1 MARWNGVIDLKE
13 IATKS
18 SNIVKGA
25 SISNGRITFTRGDDS
40 TSTLDVK
47 ERLAETPLA
56 AISGRWTWSSSD
68 DGERVHT
75 GNISYGPFGYYSF
88 TQEPSAISGN
98 TNLLRYNSSH
108 AVNTTTASVMP
119 YLGVMN
125 GVYCPTNGQKVKAK
139 LSFRAQNAPA
149 NSTWGIS
156 LWSMPDVSSGTAFNS
171 YQTVTCRAISS
182 DITRTGTST
191 TTLYTGTTTTTNNMD
206 NVWVLPMIENR
217 TGSLTSTTYLY
228 GTLQL
233 FLVD

>member
-56 AISGRWTWSSSD
+56 AISGRWMWSSSD

-88 TQEPSAISGN
+88 SQEPSAISGN

-108 AVNTTTASVMP
+108 AVNTTTSKVMP
-119 YLGVMN
+119 YLGAMN

-156 LWSMPDVSSGTAFNS
+156 LWSMPDVSSGTTFNT

-191 TTLYTGTTTTTNNMD
+191 TTLYTGTTTTTNTMD

>member
-1 MARWNGVIDLKE
+1 MAKWHGINFGNKIRQ
-13 IATKS
+13 S
-18 SNIVKGA
+18 SNVFKGA
-25 SISNGRITFTRGDDS
+25 SFSNGRLRITKGDDS
-40 TSTLDVK
+40 TEDFNVSI
-47 ERLAETPLA
+47 AEIPLA
-56 AISGRWTWSSSD
+56 SISGRWQWSSAD

-98 TNLLRYNSSH
+98 TTLLRYNSSH

-119 YLGVMN
+119 YLGAMN
-125 GVYCPTNGQKVKAK
+125 GIYCPTNGKKVKAK
-139 LSFRAQNAPA
+139 FGFRAQNAPN

-156 LWSMPDVSSGTAFNS
+156 LWSMADVSSGTAYNS
-171 YQTVTCRAISS
+171 YATVTCRAISS

-191 TTLYTGTTTTTNNMD
+191 TTWYTGTTTTTNNMD

>member
-1 MARWNGVIDLKE
+1 MPRWNGSIDLKE
-13 IATKS
+13 EAAKS
-18 SNIVKGA
+18 ANIVKGA
-25 SISNGRITFTRGDDS
+25 SISNGRITFTKGDDS

-56 AISGRWTWSSSD
+56 SISGRWMWSSAD

-75 GNISYGPFGYYSF
+75 GNISYGPFNYFSHSS
-88 TQEPSAISGN
+88 EPSAISGN
-98 TNLLRYNSSH
+98 TTLLRYNSSH

-119 YLGVMN
+119 YYGAMM
-125 GVYCPTNGQKVKAK
+125 GIYCPTNGQKVKAK
-139 LSFRAQNAPA
+139 LGFRAQNAPS

-156 LWSMPDVSSGTAFNS
+156 LWSMPDFSSGTTSNS
-171 YQTVTCRAISS
+171 YQTVTCRAISP

-191 TTLYTGTTTTTNNMD
+191 TTWYNGTTTTTSNMD
-206 NVWVLPMIENR
+206 SVWILPMIENR
-217 TGSLTSTTYLY
+217 AGSLTSTTYLY

>member
-1 MARWNGVIDLKE
+1 MPKWNGVIDLRE
-13 IATKS
+13 EAAKS
-18 SNIVKGA
+18 SNVVKRA
-25 SISNGRITFTRGDDS
+25 SISNGRITFTKGDD
-40 TSTLDVK
+40 TTDTLDVK

-56 AISGRWTWSSSD
+56 SISGRWMWSSTD

-98 TNLLRYNSSH
+98 TTLLRYSSSH
-108 AVNTTTASVMP
+108 AVNTTTSKVMP
-119 YLGVMN
+119 YLGAMN

-156 LWSMPDVSSGTAFNS
+156 LWSMPDVSSGTTYNT

-191 TTLYTGTTTTTNNMD
+191 TTLYTGTTTTTNVMD

>member
-18 SNIVKGA
+18 SNIVKSA

-56 AISGRWTWSSSD
+56 AISGRWMWSSSD

-108 AVNTTTASVMP
+108 AVNTTTSRVMP
-119 YLGVMN
+119 YLGAMN

-156 LWSMPDVSSGTAFNS
+156 LWSMPNVSSGTTFNT

-191 TTLYTGTTTTTNNMD
+191 TTLYTGTTTTTNTMD
-206 NVWVLPMIENR
+206 DVWVLPMIENR